1 MFRSQWPGMGIV
13 LLVGSLTLGGCGSAD
28 PKPQGTMA
36 PPSVQVKAVERRDV
50 SLSSEWIASM
60 DGYVNAQIQ
69 PHVSGYLIRQN
80 YREGSVVRRGDV
92 LFEIDPRPFQA
103 ALDQGRAQLQQAQA
117 QLAQAKAQVSQ
128 TQAQVVQ
135 AQAQLEKAGQDV
147 TRDTPLA
154 EAKAIAQSQMDDDIQ
169 AKAGATAAVSAAQA
183 TASAAQAAVG
193 AAQAAVSAAQAA
205 VEQSELNLS
214 FTKITSLVDGV
225 AGIAQAQIGDL
236 VSTTTVLT
244 SVSQVDPIKVYFP
257 ISEQDYLRA
266 QTIDSRAR
274 AASGT
279 PLAGISL
286 SLLLADGRLYPHPGK
301 VLWTDRQIDTS
312 TGTMRVAAAFPNPG
326 NILRPGEYGKIRAV
340 TEERHNALLVPQA
353 GVTELQGNFQV
364 AVVNGDNKVEIRP
377 VKVGAQVDGNWVVT
391 EGVSFGERVV
401 VGGMQYA
408 LPGATVNPVAASAAA
423 KER

>member
-1 MFRSQWPGMGIV
+1 M
-13 LLVGSLTLGGCGSAD
+13 
-28 PKPQGTMA
+28 
-36 PPSVQVKAVERRDV
+36 
-50 SLSSEWIASM
+50 
-60 DGYVNAQIQ
+60 
-69 PHVSGYLIRQN
+69 
-80 YREGSVVRRGDV
+80 
-92 LFEIDPRPFQA
+92 
-103 ALDQGRAQLQQAQA
+103 
-117 QLAQAKAQVSQ
+117 
-128 TQAQVVQ
+128 VQ
-135 AQAQLEKAGQDV
+135 AQAQLKSRPRP

-154 EAKAIAQSQMDDDIQ
+154 EAKAIAQSRMDDDIQ
-169 AKAGATAAVSAAQA
+169 AKAGAAAAVSGPGHGIGLARR
-183 TASAAQAAVG
+183 AVG

-214 FTKITSLVDGV
+214 FTKITSLVDGI
-225 AGIAQAQIGDL
+225 AGIARAQIGDL
-236 VSTTTVLT
+236 VSTTTVLLT

-266 QTIDSRAR
+266 QTIDSGAR

-279 PLAGISL
+279 PLAGIAL

-364 AVVNGDNKVEIRP
+364 AVVNGDNKVEVRP
-377 VKVGAQVDGNWVVT
+377 VKVGAQADGNWVVT